1 MRGTVAQRIEHITK
15 TTQTLVDGLSF
26 LETLSICG
34 GATSVEPLGTRKI
47 A

>member
-1 MRGTVAQRIEHITK
+1 MRGTVAQCIEHISK
-15 TTQTLVDGLSF
+15 TTQTFVDGLSF

-34 GATSVEPLGTRKI
+34 GATSVKTLGTRKI